1 MRPGDGVTYP
11 VLEYARDT
19 VRLYTPSTG
28 RVVSAR
34 RPHEVLAEL
43 GPNRTVVL
51 ALSRRSSFVRSTRL
65 PDVDK
70 GALSAILGLQVGQLF
85 PLAPSD
91 LAFDAAPAEDKNTE
105 GRLATIAAVK
115 TELLSEALAALK
127 EAGIGTAAVL
137 PAAWSSARIARSA
150 GLSDCAVV
158 GHGPEG
164 LTIDLVQGGA
174 VVQSRTVP
182 AQESA
187 TAVASEVAQ
196 SLEAAQMSDVEV
208 LCAPGVPYPG
218 GRKWDD
224 EPLAALSNGPF
235 ELFLELP
242 EAKLAK
248 AKKEEHKRKNLA
260 LLLWVAAL
268 GVGAV
273 VYDIRSSEAET
284 VKKADKKWAGRLKTI
299 RSDNSLAQS
308 RATELRSVKGVVDV
322 AFAPKQPLSDVTT
335 VLSNLSPPSLWLTGV
350 SVERGK
356 RATVRGTATNG
367 QAVSA
372 YLTSL
377 GRQSRLRDI
386 KLVFANNA
394 LIEKTP
400 VVNFS
405 VSMHVVGNFPLPEKA
420 AGGAVAR
427 RS

>member
-1 MRPGDGVTYP
+1 MRAGDGGTYP

-19 VRLYTPSTG
+19 VRLYTPSSG
-28 RVVSAR
+28 RTVSAR
-34 RPHEVLAEL
+34 RPQELLAEL
-43 GPNRTVVL
+43 GTNRTVVL

-70 GALSAILGLQVGQLF
+70 SALSAIIGLQVGQLF

-91 LAFDAAPAEDKNTE
+91 LAFDAAPAEDKNSE

-127 EAGIGTAAVL
+127 EAGIETAAVL
-137 PAAWSSARIARSA
+137 PAAWSSARLAKSL
-150 GLSDCAVV
+150 GLSECAVV

-182 AQESA
+182 LQESEE
-187 TAVASEVAQ
+187 AVASEVAQ
-196 SLEAAQMSDVEV
+196 SLEAAQLTGVEV
-208 LCAPGVPYPG
+208 LCAPGIPCSQ
-218 GRKWDD
+218 GRKLDAD
-224 EPLAALSNGPF
+224 PLAQLASGPF

-248 AKKEEHKRKNLA
+248 SKKEEHKRKNLA

-284 VKKADKKWAGRLKTI
+284 VKKADKKWSGRLKTL
-299 RSDNSLAQS
+299 RSDNSLAQT
-308 RATELRSVKGVVDV
+308 RATELRAVKAVVDT
-322 AFAPKQPLSDVTT
+322 AFAPKQPLADVTT
-335 VLSNLSPPSLWLTGV
+335 VLSNLSPQNLWLTGV

-394 LIEKTP
+394 LIDKTP

-405 VSMHVVGNFPLPEKA
+405 ISMHVVGNFPLPEKA
-420 AGGAVAR
+420 TGGTIAR
-427 RS
+427 RT